1 MLLILIALRALI
13 VHLIWQRHPEWLI
26 MAAYPGRPVAP
37 NAKRAPDDNVVLY
50 SLSHG
55 KLTIALGNTEAQNE
69 EDEAE
74 DERNEA
80 NSANT
85 SSRSAHVLTRI
96 LSKLIK

>member
-1 MLLILIALRALI
+1 
-13 VHLIWQRHPEWLI
+13 
-26 MAAYPGRPVAP
+26 MAAYPGKPVAP
-37 NAKRAPDDNVVLY
+37 NAKRAPDNNVVLY

-55 KLTIALGNTEAQNE
+55 KLTIALGSTEAQNE

-74 DERNEA
+74 DERNEVNSA

-85 SSRSAHVLTRI
+85 SSAHVLTRI